1 MEEMKIVAIES
12 NGRPIVQMG
21 QFMKHV
27 LALSVEEML
36 LIARNRAYPWSVRST
51 RTMGV
56 IFHAFN
62 ESPNTCSSSIRA
74 LRPQFRVNSR

>member
-12 NGRPIVQMG
+12 NGRPVVQAG
-21 QFMKHV
+21 GFMKRV

-36 LIARNRAYPWSVRST
+36 LISRNRVYPWSVRST
-51 RTMGV
+51 CTVGV
-56 IFHAFN
+56 IFHKFD

-74 LRPQFRVNSR
+74 LRSQLRVNSQ